1 MKLNIFKVGNAVAA
15 LSLVVLLGGCSK
27 DFLNDPKPA
36 TSISATDVYASQE
49 GVRAYFNGLYRELR
63 TQWGS
68 STDAWGIT
76 AVNLAREVKGMDVSL
91 PDGNWYNFDYEH
103 DNREPNYRRT
113 VFTWEF
119 FYNFINK
126 INNLIDGVENS
137 QLPDA
142 IKNEL
147 LAEGRA
153 FRAWCYFE
161 LAREFAPAY
170 SVNPDG
176 PGLPIYLAPTTA
188 ETEGQPRQSLSA
200 VYEQILNDLTY
211 AEQYIPTVRA
221 NDGLKD
227 VINKNVVNG
236 LLARVYLEM
245 GTYNNNAQYLTK
257 AVEAATAARNGF
269 ALNNSIHATPITT
282 DFASKSEVIWG
293 FPQAAD
299 QTIYYGSPSAFFGT
313 SGTGYFNFFV
323 DSNFVNLFSTSDVRR
338 AMFVNP
344 AGSSFTG
351 LRKWKTNKF
360 KATTDFV
367 DFLPVMRTPEMILI
381 EAEAKARMGQA
392 DAATVLYDFQKFRD
406 PSAVASGNTGEAL
419 IDEILLEKRKEL
431 FGEIGIGFL
440 DVKRAGKPLVRSNGH
455 IAANAFT
462 IPANSPRFT
471 LKIPQKEFD
480 SNPQMDEA
488 TDQNP

>member
-1 MKLNIFKVGNAVAA
+1 MKIKYFRVRNAVAA
-15 LSLVVLLGGCSK
+15 LSIVVMLGACSK

-36 TSISATDVYASQE
+36 TSISATDVYASPE

-68 STDAWGIT
+68 ATDAWGI
-76 AVNLAREVKGMDVSL
+76 ASVNLAREVKSMDVSL

-103 DNREPNYRRT
+103 DNREPGYRRT
-113 VFTWEF
+113 VFTWEY
-119 FYNFINK
+119 FYNFVNK

-142 IKNEL
+142 TKTALI
-147 LAEGRA
+147 AEGRA
-153 FRAWCYFE
+153 FRAWAYFE

-170 SVNPDG
+170 SVNPEG

-188 ETEGQPRQSLSA
+188 ETEGEPRQSLSA
-200 VYEQILNDLTY
+200 VYAQILSDLTY
-211 AEQYIPTVRA
+211 AVENIPSARA
-221 NDGLKD
+221 NNLKD
-227 VINKNVVNG
+227 VINLNVANG

-245 GTYNNNAQYLTK
+245 GTFNNNSEFLTK
-257 AVEAATAARNGF
+257 AITAAQAARQGF
-269 ALNNSIHATPITT
+269 GLNNSIHTSAITT

-299 QTIYYGSPSAFFGT
+299 QTIYYGTPSAFFGT

-323 DSNFVNLFSTSDVRR
+323 DSNFVNTFSNTDVRR
-338 AMFVNP
+338 AMFVTP
-344 AGSSFTG
+344 AGSAFTG
-351 LRKWKTNKF
+351 LKKWKTNKF
-360 KATTDFV
+360 KTTTDFV

-381 EAEAKARMGQA
+381 EAEAKARLGQA
-392 DAATVLYDFQKFRD
+392 DAATVLFDFQKFRD
-406 PSAVASGNTGEAL
+406 PNAVASGNTGEAL
-419 IDEILLEKRKEL
+419 IDEILFEKRKEL

-440 DVKRAGKPLVRSNGH
+440 DIKRTGKPLVRSNGH
-455 IAANAFT
+455 IASNAFT

-480 SNPQMDEA
+480 SNPEMTPE
-488 TDQNP
+488 DQNP